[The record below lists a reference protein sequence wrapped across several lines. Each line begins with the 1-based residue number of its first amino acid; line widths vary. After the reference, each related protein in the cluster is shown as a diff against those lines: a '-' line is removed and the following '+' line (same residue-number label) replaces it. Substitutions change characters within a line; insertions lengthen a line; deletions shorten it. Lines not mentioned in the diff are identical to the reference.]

1 MARDERALREAA
13 EQSAAILTAAG
24 MPKMPARVLMALTV
38 TEDGGLTALELGEVL
53 GVSAAAIS
61 GAVRYLQSIAIVRRV
76 AQPGSRR
83 DRYEVPPNSWL
94 AAFAQER
101 PVYRALADL
110 ADAASKT
117 IGDRTSTAAG
127 RLEEMASFY
136 RFLDARLPE
145 LMTEWERQRDDWKRR
160 DDQEG

>member
-1 MARDERALREAA
+1 MARDEQALREAA
-13 EQSAAILTAAG
+13 EQSAAVLTAAG

-38 TEDGGLTALELGEVL
+38 AEDGGLTALDLGEVL

-83 DRYEVPPNSWL
+83 DRYEIPPNAWL
-94 AAFAQER
+94 AAFAHER

-110 ADAASKT
+110 ADAATKA
-117 IGDRTSTAAG
+117 IGDPATTAAA
-127 RLEEMASFY
+127 RLDEMASFY

-145 LMTEWERQRDDWKRR
+145 LMAEWEKRR
-160 DDQEG
+160 ENHKR

>member
-1 MARDERALREAA
+1 MARDEHAVREAA

-38 TEDGGLTALELGEVL
+38 AEDGGLTALELGDVL

-61 GAVRYLQSIAIVRRV
+61 GAVRYLQSLAIVRRV
-76 AQPGSRR
+76 SRPGSRR
-83 DRYEVPPNSWL
+83 DRYEVPPNAWL
-94 AAFAQER
+94 ASFAQER

-110 ADAASKT
+110 ADSASNA
-117 IGDRTSTAAG
+117 IGDQTSTAAL

-136 RFLDARLPE
+136 RFLDARLPG
-145 LMTEWERQRDDWKRR
+145 LMAEWEKDRDEQK
-160 DDQEG
+160 G

>member
-1 MARDERALREAA
+1 MARDEQALREAA

-38 TEDGGLTALELGEVL
+38 AEEGGLTALELGTVL

-61 GAVRYLQSIAIVRRV
+61 GAVRYLQSIAIVRRI

-83 DRYEVPPNSWL
+83 DRYEVPPDAWL

-101 PVYRALADL
+101 PIYRALADL
-110 ADAASKT
+110 ADTAIKA
-117 IGDRTSTAAG
+117 IGDSTTTAAG
-127 RLEEMASFY
+127 RLDEMASFY

-145 LMTEWERQRDDWKRR
+145 LMNEWQKRR
-160 DDQEG
+160 DDRES

>member
-38 TEDGGLTALELGEVL
+38 AEEGGLTALELGEVL

-83 DRYEVPPNSWL
+83 DRYEVPPNAWL

-110 ADAASKT
+110 ADAASDA
-117 IGDRTSTAAG
+117 IGDHTTTAAG

-136 RFLDARLPE
+136 RFLDTRLPA
-145 LMTEWERQRDDWKRR
+145 LMNEWEQQRKEQTR
-160 DDQEG
+160 

>member
-13 EQSAAILTAAG
+13 EQSAALLTAAG

-38 TEDGGLTALELGEVL
+38 AEDGGLTALELGKVL

-83 DRYEVPPNSWL
+83 DRYEVPPNAWL
-94 AAFAQER
+94 SSFAQER

-110 ADAASKT
+110 ADTAINA
-117 IGDRTSTAAG
+117 IGDRTTTAAG
-127 RLEEMASFY
+127 RLDEMASFY
-136 RFLDARLPE
+136 RFLDARLPG
-145 LMTEWERQRDDWKRR
+145 LMAEWEHHRKEQTR
-160 DDQEG
+160 

>member
-1 MARDERALREAA
+1 MARDEQALREAA

-38 TEDGGLTALELGEVL
+38 AEDGGLTALELAKVL

-61 GAVRYLQSIAIVRRV
+61 GAVRYLQSIAIVRRLSR
-76 AQPGSRR
+76 PGSRR
-83 DRYEVPPNSWL
+83 DRYEIPPNAWL

-110 ADAASKT
+110 ADAASKA
-117 IGDRTSTAAG
+117 IGDHTTTAAG
-127 RLEEMASFY
+127 RLEEMAAFY

-145 LMTEWERQRDDWKRR
+145 LMVEWEKRR
-160 DDQEG
+160 NAQRG